1 MFKSQVRSRVGG
13 TSRLGNYSNK
23 PLKKNSPLLLF
34 LLGREISRFMYP
46 NVSIQADKVSIY
58 YCLSPQRVE
67 RILPL
72 MPNTALTGKPMEE
85 GKLVEEWELVE
96 EKTQ

>member
-1 MFKSQVRSRVGG
+1 
-13 TSRLGNYSNK
+13 
-23 PLKKNSPLLLF
+23 
-34 LLGREISRFMYP
+34 MYP

-96 EKTQ
+96 ERTQ